1 MYHFKQV
8 KENQADK
15 GKVKLV
21 VIYNEKPGLTGVKSI
36 VNKLST
42 LITKCFP

>member
-1 MYHFKQV
+1 MHHFKQV

-15 GKVKLV
+15 GKNKLV
-21 VIYNEKPGLTGVKSI
+21 VIYNEKPKITVVKSI